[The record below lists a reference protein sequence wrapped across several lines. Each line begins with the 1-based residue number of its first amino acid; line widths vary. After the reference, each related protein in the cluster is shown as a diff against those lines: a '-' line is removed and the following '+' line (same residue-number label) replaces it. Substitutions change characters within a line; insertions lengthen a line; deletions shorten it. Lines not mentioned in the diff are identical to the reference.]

1 MPEKKH
7 IIYCMPYRVL
17 RRMVTVTDWSWTT
30 GVEYGAMVYGNRNNR
45 TSINM
50 GVVRRGT
57 PKYAEVK
64 FAGTRRAI
72 LMFHNHPHSYG
83 TLPSTGD
90 VRWVLEF
97 HKEHDKRG
105 TFEGFAIGMPEAM
118 DEGRITFYQ
127 VTDWERMEKVYD
139 EIKDA
144 DEEYYRYIFGK
155 SPDILSEVYEA
166 HEYLWRR
173 LHLFTRRK
181 HLTYHPPFEVKI
193 HPEEYIEPYTWETV
207 VKIVELMERFPE
219 MELPFIKLREDNI
232 LQL

>member
-1 MPEKKH
+1 
-7 IIYCMPYRVL
+7 
-17 RRMVTVTDWSWTT
+17 
-30 GVEYGAMVYGNRNNR
+30 MVYGNRDNR

-72 LMFHNHPHSYG
+72 LMFHNHPPGHK

-90 VRWVLEF
+90 IGWVLWF
-97 HKEHDKRG
+97 HDECDKRG
-105 TFEGFAIGMPEAM
+105 TFEAFAIGMPEAM

-144 DEEYYRYIFGK
+144 DEEYYRYILGK
-155 SPDILSEVYEA
+155 RPDIPPEVYDA
-166 HEYLWRR
+166 HEYLWKR
-173 LHLFTRRK
+173 LHTFTRRK
-181 HLTYHPPFEVKI
+181 HLTYHPPLEIKI
-193 HPEEYIEPYTWETV
+193 HKEEYIEPYTWDDIIKT
-207 VKIVELMERFPE
+207 VELMKRFPE
-219 MELPFIKLREDNI
+219 MELSHIALKKI
-232 LQL
+232 